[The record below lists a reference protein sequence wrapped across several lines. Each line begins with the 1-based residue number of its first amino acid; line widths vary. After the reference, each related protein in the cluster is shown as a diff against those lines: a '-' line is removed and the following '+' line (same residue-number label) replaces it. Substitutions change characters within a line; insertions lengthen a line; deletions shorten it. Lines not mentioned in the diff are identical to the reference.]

1 MNGLAVLKS
10 WKKRSARALPA
21 PVPPP
26 SPSVLSPTA
35 EFRQAVADVTP
46 LPALNRVEPVLA
58 RPRPIPRQRQQDE
71 AQVLRDLLSDHLP
84 WHEGLEN
91 GEELTFIR
99 AGLRKDTLRRLRRGH
114 WYLQAELDLHGH
126 TTTQAR
132 EALVC
137 FLHHC
142 RQQGYRCVRI
152 IHGKGLGSKNREPV
166 LKKKVYHWLIQREE
180 ILAFCQ
186 ARATDG
192 GSGAMV
198 VLLQG
203 L

>member
-1 MNGLAVLKS
+1 MSGLAGLKA
-10 WKKRSARALPA
+10 WKKRQLNVVVSVAAP
-21 PVPPP
+21 PVPI
-26 SPSVLSPTA
+26 VLSPQD
-35 EFRQAVADVTP
+35 EFRQAVGEVIP
-46 LPALNRVEPVLA
+46 LPVPNRVEHAPA

-91 GEELTFIR
+91 GEELMFIR

-132 EALVC
+132 EALVY
-137 FLHHC
+137 FLRIC

-166 LKKKVYHWLIQREE
+166 LKKKVYHWLMQREE
-180 ILAFCQ
+180 VLAFCQ

-192 GSGAMV
+192 GGGALV
-198 VLLQG
+198 VLLSA
-203 L
+203 